1 MSLLLKIRL
10 TLIFTISIALFA
22 TIGWTLAQPWDPIG
36 TVTLATHHQPIQLM
50 VGAVM
55 LGLITT
61 AVSIKV
67 AGPDVL
73 KIAPMAVPAGLCSW
87 AVMTGNMEKLLLGHF
102 EISDRVEM
110 FHNLA
115 YGTVG
120 WLAIVLT
127 GYLLVVFVAG
137 EKKMAAVSES
147 EPASKKNNKTRISD
161 VWWVRGIGALAL
173 TCVIGTILMKFFA
186 RSETVMIPDDD
197 LMMIEVSTTPVTSQ
211 IIFAVGGAFLL
222 ATVVSYQLF
231 RGRMWCYLLA
241 PAIVAIIA
249 YVGAAPEAVL
259 EPLAGAAP
267 MFVISSSTYATILPV
282 QYVGVGSLMVMI
294 GYWGSDNIVAGLG
307 IHGHQS

>member
-1 MSLLLKIRL
+1 
-10 TLIFTISIALFA
+10 
-22 TIGWTLAQPWDPIG
+22 
-36 TVTLATHHQPIQLM
+36 M

-55 LGLITT
+55 LALITT

-87 AVMTGNMEKLLLGHF
+87 AVMTGNMDKLLLGHF

-147 EPASKKNNKTRISD
+147 EPASRKNNKTRISD

-173 TCVIGTILMKFFA
+173 TCVIGTILMKVFA

-249 YVGAAPEAVL
+249 YVSAAREAVL

-267 MFVISSSTYATILPV
+267 MFVISSSIYATILPV

-307 IHGHQS
+307 IQWH